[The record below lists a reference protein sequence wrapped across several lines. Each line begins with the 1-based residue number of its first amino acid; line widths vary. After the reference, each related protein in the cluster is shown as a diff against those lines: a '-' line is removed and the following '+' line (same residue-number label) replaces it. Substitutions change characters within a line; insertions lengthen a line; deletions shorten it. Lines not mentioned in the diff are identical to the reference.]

1 MVMREFD
8 HRQLDVY
15 RVSLEYV
22 AYADQLANSFPPGRG
37 GLVDQLRRASTS
49 ICLNIAEG
57 AGEFSSGEKARFY
70 RVGRRSATECA
81 AVHDI
86 CRCLGISDE
95 TTLAAGDEMLLRIVE
110 MLTKMIKRTAPRE

>member
-57 AGEFSSGEKARFY
+57 A
-70 RVGRRSATECA
+70 
-81 AVHDI
+81 
-86 CRCLGISDE
+86 
-95 TTLAAGDEMLLRIVE
+95 AGDEMLLRIVE